1 MSSKTFN
8 INTTPHDAT
17 IGDKVLYFVPEV
29 EGSEFMTAYAAL
41 RDVQKELGGEESAT
55 ADQLM
60 QVNAAM
66 REFIKGLM
74 LPDSQDEFD
83 DMKLPSRVLVQ
94 LLEWCAELYGGGSGN
109 GPTTS
114 SSGA

>member
-1 MSSKTFN
+1 MASKNFA
-8 INTTPHDAT
+8 INTEPHDAT
-17 IGDKVLYFVPEV
+17 IGDKTLYFVPEV

-41 RDVQKELGGEESAT
+41 RDVQKELGSEESAT
-55 ADQLM
+55 AEQLM
-60 QVNAAM
+60 LINTAM
-66 REFIKGLM
+66 RDFLKGLM

-94 LLEWCAELYGGGSGN
+94 LLEWTAELYGGGSGN